1 MAGQRGASRCLRRM
15 KKEPQ
20 NPMDGPALVRH
31 SAVSWIQTAIGQ
43 GHTLSRAL
51 ALAGD
56 LEWGARHY
64 SPRTLEGWLY
74 QWRERGFCALARAA
88 RRDKGGSRTLCAS
101 EIEALVKLRTA
112 QPALPVTAL
121 VRQLTEEGALPKGA
135 FSMPSIY
142 RLLRREGLDRPG
154 LVGAQAGPHGP
165 SKAFESAMA
174 NDLWMSDVMDG
185 PCLRAPLPRGGRAVQ
200 TFLFAVID
208 DASRLVTHAEYHDN
222 EKLRCLLDCL
232 RHAFRRRGLPEK
244 LYTDNGK
251 IFTGHHLRVVC
262 ANLNIKLL
270 HARPYAAWS
279 KGKIERFF
287 RTVQEDFQARL
298 QMKPAAD
305 LAELNLRF
313 SQWLEG
319 EYHRRIHSALGG
331 QTPGERFAARGGAR
345 RLLPA
350 GSDWEALF
358 LARATRRVRMDA
370 TVSIEAQL
378 WEVPVHLRGRN
389 VELRYDP
396 FEWTRVEVW
405 HRDTLAGLARR
416 CDKQLNAKTY
426 TSADYER

>member
-1 MAGQRGASRCLRRM
+1 M
-15 KKEPQ
+15 KNESQ
-20 NPMDGPALVRH
+20 NSVDEPALVRH
-31 SAVSWIQTAIGQ
+31 SAVSWIEAAIQQGQ
-43 GHTLSRAL
+43 TLSRAL
-51 ALAGD
+51 ALAGE

-74 QWRERGFCALARAA
+74 EWRERGFCALARAT
-88 RRDKGGSRTLCAS
+88 RRDKGGSRVLRAA
-101 EIEALVKLRTA
+101 EIEALVKLRVA
-112 QPALPVTAL
+112 HPSLSVIAL
-121 VRQLTEEGALPKGA
+121 VRQLVSEGVLQKGG
-135 FSMPSIY
+135 FSMPSVY
-142 RLLRREGLDRPG
+142 RALRREGLDRPG
-154 LVGAQAGPHGP
+154 LVAAQAAPHGP
-165 SKAFESAMA
+165 TKAFESQGA

-185 PCLRAPLPRGGRAVQ
+185 PSLRAPRGGAAVP

-208 DASRLVTHAEYHDN
+208 DCSRLIPHAEYHDN

-232 RHAFRRRGLPEK
+232 QNAFRRRGLPER
-244 LYTDNGK
+244 LYTDHGK
-251 IFTGHHLRVVC
+251 IFTSHHLRVVC

-298 QMKPAAD
+298 HLQPAAD

-319 EYHRRIHSALGG
+319 EYHRRKHSSLEG
-331 QTPGERFAARGGAR
+331 QSPNERFAERGGTR

-350 GSDWEALF
+350 QSDWQALF
-358 LARATRRVRMDA
+358 LARTMRRVRMDA
-370 TVSIEAQL
+370 TVSLEGRL
-378 WEVPVHLRGRN
+378 WEVPVHLRGRH

-396 FEWTRVEVW
+396 FEWKRVEVW
-405 HRDTLAGLARR
+405 HRESLAGAARA

>member
-1 MAGQRGASRCLRRM
+1 M
-15 KKEPQ
+15 KNEP
-20 NPMDGPALVRH
+20 NHSVDGPALVRH
-31 SAVSWIQTAIGQ
+31 SAVSWIEAALGQ

-51 ALAGD
+51 ALAGE
-56 LEWGARHY
+56 LEWGGRHY

-74 QWRERGFCALARAA
+74 EWRERGFCALARAT
-88 RRDKGGSRTLCAS
+88 RSDKGGSRALSAG
-101 EIEALVKLRTA
+101 EVEALIKLRVA

-121 VRQLTEEGALPKGA
+121 VRQLVSEGALLKGA
-135 FSMPSIY
+135 FSLPSVY
-142 RLLRREGLDRPG
+142 RALRRAGLDRPG
-154 LVGAQAGPHGP
+154 LVAAQAAAHGP
-165 SKAFESAMA
+165 TKAFETELA

-185 PCLRAPLPRGGRAVQ
+185 PSLRAPSPRGGAAVH

-208 DASRLVTHAEYHDN
+208 DCSRLITHAEYHEN

-232 RHAFRRRGLPEK
+232 QHAFQRRGLPEK
-244 LYTDNGK
+244 LYTDHGK
-251 IFTGHHLRVVC
+251 IFTSHHLRVVC

-298 QMKPAAD
+298 QLEPAAD

-313 SQWLEG
+313 SQWLERD
-319 EYHRRIHSALGG
+319 YHRREHRALNGK
-331 QTPGERFAARGGAR
+331 TPLERFAERGGAR

-350 GSDWEALF
+350 ESDWQALF
-358 LARATRRVRMDA
+358 LARTTRRVRMDA
-370 TVSIEAQL
+370 TISLEGRL
-378 WEVPVHLRGRN
+378 WEVPTHLRGRK
-389 VELRYDP
+389 VDLRYDP
-396 FEWTRVEVW
+396 FDWARVEVW
-405 HRDTLAGLARR
+405 HRDTLAGLARP